1 MKFLAVVSMVFLA
14 GLSAVVAQEERKDG
28 LSSSGKIAWHVVAGK
43 DSAEVFISEGDQ
55 GESAAQKLSDVLTV
69 ANTEVFVSPDDS
81 WIVIQSGGGSVGVFL
96 NAFRRENGMIYNQEK
111 DTDIGDVAL
120 LAACGGDRKKADAM
134 DHVYVRLTG
143 WAADSKSLLLSVSA
157 RGGEKQKVESFFGIY
172 DLAAKKIGF
181 DLERFNGARVK

>member
-1 MKFLAVVSMVFLA
+1 MKFLAVASALFLA
-14 GLSAVVAQEERKDG
+14 GLSAVVAQEEERKDG

-43 DSAEVFISEGDQ
+43 DGAEVFISEGDQ
-55 GESAAQKLSDVLTV
+55 GESAAQKLSDALTV

-96 NAFRRENGMIYNQEK
+96 NAFRRENGMIYNEDK
-111 DTDIGDVAL
+111 ETDIGAVAL
-120 LAACGGDRKKADAM
+120 LAACGGDQKKADAM
-134 DHVYVRLTG
+134 GHVYVRFAG

-172 DLAAKKIGF
+172 DFAMKKIGY
-181 DLERFNGARVK
+181 DLEKFNKAK